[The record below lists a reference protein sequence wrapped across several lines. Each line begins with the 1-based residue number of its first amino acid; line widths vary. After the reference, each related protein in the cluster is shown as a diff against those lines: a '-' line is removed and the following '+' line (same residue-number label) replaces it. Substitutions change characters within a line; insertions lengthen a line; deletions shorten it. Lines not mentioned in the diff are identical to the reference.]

1 LISNNNTGK
10 RDDNVQIGS
19 SQQEAYSFKS
29 GIKTIFSIEGIGI
42 YTFLIVLI
50 IFFSLMTPAFL
61 TFGNFIVIL
70 RQISIIGICAFG
82 ETFVV
87 IAGGIDLSVGSMVAL
102 SGVIAASLVKFLHV
116 PVPIAFLAG
125 IASGSGCGLLN
136 GILTTKV
143 KIPPII
149 VTLGT
154 LTIIRG
160 LAFIIVG
167 GHTVFG
173 MPVNYRAL
181 GRNYIGFIPIPV
193 LILIIVF
200 AIFFVILNRLSF
212 GRYVYA
218 IGSNEEAA
226 VISGVNV
233 NKIKIEVFV
242 LCGLMAGIGG
252 AILSSRLDSGQAATA
267 QGLELDVLTAVVLG
281 GVSISGG
288 KGRLESV
295 FVGVLIIGILANGM
309 ILLNIQ
315 HFYQL
320 VIKGVVLLLAVGLDT
335 FRKR

>member
-1 LISNNNTGK
+1 
-10 RDDNVQIGS
+10 
-19 SQQEAYSFKS
+19 
-29 GIKTIFSIEGIGI
+29 
-42 YTFLIVLI
+42 
-50 IFFSLMTPAFL
+50 
-61 TFGNFIVIL
+61 
-70 RQISIIGICAFG
+70 
-82 ETFVV
+82 
-87 IAGGIDLSVGSMVAL
+87 DLSVGSIVAL
-102 SGVIAASLVKFLHV
+102 SGVIAASLSKFFGI
-116 PVPIAFLAG
+116 PIPIAFLAG
-125 IASGSGCGLLN
+125 IAAGAVCGYLNGLLA
-136 GILTTKV
+136 TRV
-143 KIPPII
+143 RIPPII

-167 GHTVFG
+167 GTTVFG
-173 MPVNYRAL
+173 MPEAYRIL
-181 GRNYIGFIPIPV
+181 GRNYVWFIPIPV
-193 LILIIVF
+193 LILII
-200 AIFFVILNRLSF
+200 IFVIYFIVLNKLSF

-233 NKIKIEVFV
+233 IRIKTVVFI

-281 GVSISGG
+281 GVSIAGG
-288 KGRLESV
+288 KGRLQSV

-320 VIKGVVLLLAVGLDT
+320 VIKGSVLLLAVGLDSL
-335 FRKR
+335 RKR

>member
-1 LISNNNTGK
+1 VNDEHTDSM
-10 RDDNVQIGS
+10 
-19 SQQEAYSFKS
+19 QEGVFSIKS
-29 GIKTIFSIEGIGI
+29 GVRKVFSIESIGI
-42 YTFLIVLI
+42 YIFLAILIV
-50 IFFSLMTPAFL
+50 FFAFMSGAFL
-61 TFGNFIVIL
+61 TFDNFIVIL
-70 RQISIIGICAFG
+70 RQVSIIGICAFG

-87 IAGGIDLSVGSMVAL
+87 IAGGIDLSVGSIVAL
-102 SGVIAASLVKFLHV
+102 SGVIAASLAKFLHV
-116 PVPIAFLAG
+116 PIPLAFMTGVAAGSACGYVNGTLATR
-125 IASGSGCGLLN
+125 AR
-136 GILTTKV
+136 
-143 KIPPII
+143 IPSII

-173 MPVNYRAL
+173 MPVAYRIL

-193 LILIIVF
+193 LIMLVIFTVF
-200 AIFFVILNRLSF
+200 FIILNNLSF

-226 VISGVNV
+226 VISGVSV
-233 NKIKIEVFV
+233 TKIKTVVFV
-242 LCGLMAGIGG
+242 LSGLMAGIGG

-281 GVSISGG
+281 GVSIAGG
-288 KGRLESV
+288 KGKLESV

-320 VIKGVVLLLAVGLDT
+320 VIKGVVLLLAVGLDSM
-335 FRKR
+335 RKR

>member
-1 LISNNNTGK
+1 MQVDSEQREG
-10 RDDNVQIGS
+10 
-19 SQQEAYSFKS
+19 YSLKQ
-29 GIKTIFSIEGIGI
+29 GIDKIFSIENIGI
-42 YTFLIVLI
+42 YFFLFAIIV
-50 IFFSLMTPAFL
+50 FFSLMTRAFL
-61 TFGNFIVIL
+61 TFDNFIIIL

-87 IAGGIDLSVGSMVAL
+87 IAGGIDLSVGSIVAL
-102 SGVIAASLVKFLHV
+102 SGVIAASLAKFMNV

-125 IASGSGCGLLN
+125 IAAGSICGLLN

-173 MPVNYRAL
+173 MPVSYRAL
-181 GRNYIGFIPIPV
+181 GRSYIGFIPIPV

-200 AIFFVILNRLSF
+200 IAFFGILNKLSF

-218 IGSNEEAA
+218 LGSNEEAA

-233 NKIKIEVFV
+233 NKTKTLVFV

-252 AILSSRLDSGQAATA
+252 AILSSRLDSGQASTA

-281 GVSISGG
+281 GVSIAGG
-288 KGRLESV
+288 KGRLENV

-309 ILLNIQ
+309 ILLNVQ

-320 VIKGVVLLLAVGLDT
+320 VIKGSVLLLAVGLDT
-335 FRKR
+335 VRK

>member
-1 LISNNNTGK
+1 MVQK
-10 RDDNVQIGS
+10 RTDS
-19 SQQEAYSFKS
+19 KQQQTFSIRS
-29 GIKTIFSIEGIGI
+29 GVRRVFSIESIGI
-42 YTFLIVLI
+42 YVFLVAI
-50 IFFSLMTPAFL
+50 ILFFALMTDAFL
-61 TFGNFIVIL
+61 TFDNFIVIL
-70 RQISIIGICAFG
+70 RQVSIIGICAFG
-82 ETFVV
+82 ETLVV
-87 IAGGIDLSVGSMVAL
+87 IGGGIDLSVGSTVAL
-102 SGVIAASLVKFLHV
+102 SGVIAASLAKFLEV
-116 PVPIAFLAG
+116 PVPLAFLAG
-125 IASGSGCGLLN
+125 IAAGSVCGLLN

-143 KIPPII
+143 KIPSII

-167 GHTVFG
+167 GVTVFG
-173 MPVNYRAL
+173 MPVSYRVL
-181 GRNYIGFIPIPV
+181 GRSYIGFVPIPV
-193 LILIIVF
+193 LIMVGIFAAFFIV
-200 AIFFVILNRLSF
+200 LNMLSF

-233 NKIKIEVFV
+233 DKMKTAVFM

-281 GVSISGG
+281 GVSIAGG
-288 KGRLESV
+288 KGKLESV

-309 ILLNIQ
+309 VLLNIQ

-320 VIKGVVLLLAVGLDT
+320 VIKGGVLLFAVGLDT
-335 FRKR
+335 LRKG

>member
-1 LISNNNTGK
+1 MGGQQT
-10 RDDNVQIGS
+10 DS
-19 SQQEAYSFKS
+19 SQDERFSFRGSVKRVLL
-29 GIKTIFSIEGIGI
+29 IESIGI
-42 YTFLIVLI
+42 YVFLVALI
-50 IFFSLMTPAFL
+50 ALFALMTSAFL
-61 TFGNFIVIL
+61 TFDNFIVIL
-70 RQISIIGICAFG
+70 RQVSIIGICAFG

-87 IAGGIDLSVGSMVAL
+87 VAGGIDLSIGSIVAL
-102 SGVIAASLVKFLHV
+102 SGVIAASLTKFLHV
-116 PVPIAFLAG
+116 PIPLAFISG
-125 IASGSGCGLLN
+125 IAAGSLCGFLN
-136 GILTTKV
+136 GTLSTRA

-173 MPVNYRAL
+173 MPVNYRVL

-193 LILIIVF
+193 LIMIIIFTV
-200 AIFFVILNRLSF
+200 FFVILNKLSF

-233 NKIKIEVFV
+233 NRIKTVVFV
-242 LCGLMAGIGG
+242 LSGLMAGIGG
-252 AILSSRLDSGQAATA
+252 AILTSRLDSGQAATA

-281 GVSISGG
+281 GVSIAGG
-288 KGRLESV
+288 KGRLETV

-335 FRKR
+335 MRKR

>member
-1 LISNNNTGK
+1 MVQK
-10 RDDNVQIGS
+10 RTDS
-19 SQQEAYSFKS
+19 KQQQTFSIRS
-29 GIKTIFSIEGIGI
+29 GVKRVFSIESIGI
-42 YTFLIVLI
+42 YVFLVAITL
-50 IFFSLMTPAFL
+50 FFALMTDAFL
-61 TFGNFIVIL
+61 TFDNFIVIL
-70 RQISIIGICAFG
+70 RQVSIIGICAFG
-82 ETFVV
+82 ETLVV
-87 IAGGIDLSVGSMVAL
+87 IGGGIDLSVGSTVAL
-102 SGVIAASLVKFLHV
+102 SGVIAASLAKFMEV
-116 PVPIAFLAG
+116 PVPLAFLAG
-125 IASGSGCGLLN
+125 IAAGSACGLLN

-143 KIPPII
+143 KIPSII

-167 GHTVFG
+167 GVTVFG
-173 MPVNYRAL
+173 MPVSYRVL
-181 GRNYIGFIPIPV
+181 GRSYIGFVPIPV
-193 LILIIVF
+193 LIMVGIFAVFFIV
-200 AIFFVILNRLSF
+200 LNMLSF

-233 NKIKIEVFV
+233 DKMKTAVFM

-281 GVSISGG
+281 GVSIAGG
-288 KGRLESV
+288 KGKLESV

-309 ILLNIQ
+309 VLLNIQ

-320 VIKGVVLLLAVGLDT
+320 VIKGGVLLFAVGLDT
-335 FRKR
+335 LRKG

>member
-1 LISNNNTGK
+1 MSDNQITSNQK
-10 RDDNVQIGS
+10 DRFS
-19 SQQEAYSFKS
+19 
-29 GIKTIFSIEGIGI
+29 IKGGVKWVFSIESIGI
-42 YTFLIVLI
+42 YVFLVALI
-50 IFFSLMTPAFL
+50 SFFSLMTRAFL
-61 TFGNFIVIL
+61 TFDNFIVIL
-70 RQISIIGICAFG
+70 RQVSIIGISAFG

-87 IAGGIDLSVGSMVAL
+87 IAGGIDLSVGSIVAL
-102 SGVIAASLVKFLHV
+102 SGVISASFAKFLNV
-116 PVPIAFLAG
+116 PVPFSFLAG
-125 IASGSGCGLLN
+125 IAAGCVCGLLN
-136 GILTTKV
+136 GTLATRV

-160 LAFIIVG
+160 IAFIIVG

-173 MPVNYRAL
+173 MPVNYRVL
-181 GRNYIGFIPIPV
+181 GRSYIGFIPIPV
-193 LILIIVF
+193 FIMVAIF
-200 AIFFVILNRLSF
+200 AIFFIILNNLSF

-226 VISGVNV
+226 VISGINV
-233 NKIKIEVFV
+233 NKIKTVVFL

-320 VIKGVVLLLAVGLDT
+320 VIKGVVLLLAVGIDT
-335 FRKR
+335 MRKK

>member
-1 LISNNNTGK
+1 LSVKGVKVVQK
-10 RDDNVQIGS
+10 RTDS
-19 SQQEAYSFKS
+19 KQQQTFSIRS
-29 GIKTIFSIEGIGI
+29 GVKRVFSIESIGI
-42 YTFLIVLI
+42 YVFLVAI
-50 IFFSLMTPAFL
+50 ILFFALMTDAFL
-61 TFGNFIVIL
+61 TFDNFIVIL
-70 RQISIIGICAFG
+70 RQVSIIGICAFG
-82 ETFVV
+82 ETLVV
-87 IAGGIDLSVGSMVAL
+87 IGGGIDLSVGSTVAL
-102 SGVIAASLVKFLHV
+102 SGVIAASLAKFLE
-116 PVPIAFLAG
+116 VPIPLAFLAG
-125 IASGSGCGLLN
+125 IAAGSVCGLLN

-143 KIPPII
+143 KIPSII

-167 GHTVFG
+167 GVTVFG
-173 MPVNYRAL
+173 MPLSYRVL
-181 GRNYIGFIPIPV
+181 GRSYIGFVPIPV
-193 LILIIVF
+193 LIMVGIFAVFFIV
-200 AIFFVILNRLSF
+200 LNMLSF

-233 NKIKIEVFV
+233 DKMKTVVFM

-281 GVSISGG
+281 GVSIAGG
-288 KGRLESV
+288 KGKLESV

-309 ILLNIQ
+309 VLLNIQ

-320 VIKGVVLLLAVGLDT
+320 VIKGGVLLFAVGLDT
-335 FRKR
+335 LRKG

>member
-1 LISNNNTGK
+1 MALRRTVAKEGEAFSIK
-10 RDDNVQIGS
+10 RGV
-19 SQQEAYSFKS
+19 KR
-29 GIKTIFSIEGIGI
+29 IFSIESIGI
-42 YTFLIVLI
+42 YAFLVAI
-50 IFFSLMTPAFL
+50 ILFFAFMTGAFL
-61 TFGNFIVIL
+61 TFDNFIVIL

-82 ETFVV
+82 ETLVV
-87 IAGGIDLSVGSMVAL
+87 IGGGIDLSVGSTVAL
-102 SGVIAASLVKFLHV
+102 SGVIAASLAKFME
-116 PVPIAFLAG
+116 VPIPLAFLAG
-125 IASGSGCGLLN
+125 VAAGSLCGLLN

-143 KIPPII
+143 KIPSII

-167 GHTVFG
+167 GVTVFG
-173 MPVNYRAL
+173 MPVSYRVL
-181 GRNYIGFIPIPV
+181 GRNYIGFVPIPV
-193 LILIIVF
+193 LVMV
-200 AIFFVILNRLSF
+200 AIFAAFFVVLNMLSF

-233 NKIKIEVFV
+233 HRTKTVVFA

-281 GVSISGG
+281 GVSIAGG
-288 KGRLESV
+288 KGKLESV

-309 ILLNIQ
+309 VLLNIQ

-320 VIKGVVLLLAVGLDT
+320 VIKGGVLLLAVGLDT
-335 FRKR
+335 MRKR

>member
-1 LISNNNTGK
+1 MSDMPYSLK
-10 RDDNVQIGS
+10 RGVKKVLS
-19 SQQEAYSFKS
+19 MES
-29 GIKTIFSIEGIGI
+29 IGI
-42 YTFLIVLI
+42 YLFLLALIV
-50 IFFSLMTPAFL
+50 FFSLLTSAFL
-61 TFGNFIVIL
+61 SFDNFIVIL
-70 RQISIIGICAFG
+70 RQVAIIGICAFG

-87 IAGGIDLSVGSMVAL
+87 IAGGIDLSVGSVVAL
-102 SGVIAASLVKFLHV
+102 SGVTAASLAKFLDV
-116 PVPIAFLAG
+116 PVPLAFLAG
-125 IASGSGCGLLN
+125 TAAGSVCGALN
-136 GILTTKV
+136 GALTTRV
-143 KIPPII
+143 RIPPII

-167 GHTVFG
+167 GNTVFG
-173 MPVNYRAL
+173 MPIEYRVL
-181 GRNYIGFIPIPV
+181 GRSYIGFIPIPV
-193 LILIIVF
+193 LILVAVF
-200 AIFFVILNRLSF
+200 LVFFVILNNLSF
-212 GRYVYA
+212 GRHVYA

-233 NKIKIEVFV
+233 NRTKMAVFT
-242 LCGLMAGIGG
+242 LSGLMAGISG

-281 GVSISGG
+281 GVSIAGG
-288 KGRLESV
+288 RGRLASV

-335 FRKR
+335 LRRK

>member
-1 LISNNNTGK
+1 MAHRRAVANEGEAFSIK
-10 RDDNVQIGS
+10 RGV
-19 SQQEAYSFKS
+19 KR
-29 GIKTIFSIEGIGI
+29 IFSIESIGI
-42 YTFLIVLI
+42 YAFLVAI
-50 IFFSLMTPAFL
+50 ILFFAFMTGAFL
-61 TFGNFIVIL
+61 TFDNFIVIL

-82 ETFVV
+82 ETLVV
-87 IAGGIDLSVGSMVAL
+87 VGGGIDLSVGSTVAL
-102 SGVIAASLVKFLHV
+102 SGVIAASLAKFME
-116 PVPIAFLAG
+116 VPIPLAFLAG
-125 IASGSGCGLLN
+125 IAAGGLCGLLN

-143 KIPPII
+143 KIPSII

-167 GHTVFG
+167 GVTVFG
-173 MPVNYRAL
+173 MPESYRVL
-181 GRNYIGFIPIPV
+181 GRNYIGFVPIPV
-193 LILIIVF
+193 LVMV
-200 AIFFVILNRLSF
+200 AIFAAFFLVLNMLSF

-233 NKIKIEVFV
+233 DRTKTVVFA

-281 GVSISGG
+281 GVSIAGG
-288 KGRLESV
+288 KGKLESV

-309 ILLNIQ
+309 VLLNIQ

-320 VIKGVVLLLAVGLDT
+320 VIKGGVLLLAVGLDT
-335 FRKR
+335 MRKR

>member
-1 LISNNNTGK
+1 MVQK
-10 RDDNVQIGS
+10 RTDS
-19 SQQEAYSFKS
+19 KQQQTFSIRS
-29 GIKTIFSIEGIGI
+29 GVRRVFSIESIGI
-42 YTFLIVLI
+42 YVFLVAI
-50 IFFSLMTPAFL
+50 ILFFALMTDAFL
-61 TFGNFIVIL
+61 TFDNFIVIL
-70 RQISIIGICAFG
+70 RQVSIIGICAFG
-82 ETFVV
+82 ETLVV
-87 IAGGIDLSVGSMVAL
+87 IGGGIDLSVGSTVAL
-102 SGVIAASLVKFLHV
+102 SGVIAASLAKFMEV
-116 PVPIAFLAG
+116 PVPLAFLAG
-125 IASGSGCGLLN
+125 IAAGSACGLLN

-143 KIPPII
+143 KIPSII

-167 GHTVFG
+167 GVTVFG
-173 MPVNYRAL
+173 MPVSYRVL
-181 GRNYIGFIPIPV
+181 GRSYIGFVPIPV
-193 LILIIVF
+193 LIMVGIFAVFFIV
-200 AIFFVILNRLSF
+200 LNMLSF

-233 NKIKIEVFV
+233 DKMKTAVFM

-281 GVSISGG
+281 GVSIAGG
-288 KGRLESV
+288 KGKLESV

-309 ILLNIQ
+309 VLLNIQ

-320 VIKGVVLLLAVGLDT
+320 VIKGGVLLFAVGLDT
-335 FRKR
+335 LRKG

>member
-1 LISNNNTGK
+1 MEEGKIETNDERFRFKTGVK
-10 RDDNVQIGS
+10 K
-19 SQQEAYSFKS
+19 F
-29 GIKTIFSIEGIGI
+29 FSIESIGI
-42 YTFLIVLI
+42 YIFLVTLIV
-50 IFFSLMTPAFL
+50 FFSLLTGAFL
-61 TFGNFIVIL
+61 TFDNFIIIL
-70 RQISIIGICAFG
+70 RQVSIIGTCAFG

-87 IAGGIDLSVGSMVAL
+87 VAGGIDLSVGSIVAL
-102 SGVIAASLVKFLHV
+102 SGVIAASLVKFISF
-116 PVPIAFLAG
+116 PIPLAFLAG
-125 IASGSGCGLLN
+125 ISAGGVCGLLN
-136 GILTTKV
+136 GTLTTKA
-143 KIPPII
+143 KIPSII

-173 MPVNYRAL
+173 MPVNYRVL
-181 GRNYIGFIPIPV
+181 GRSYIGFIPIPV
-193 LILIIVF
+193 IIMITVF
-200 AIFFVILNRLSF
+200 AIFFIILNNLSF
-212 GRYVYA
+212 GRYIYA

-226 VISGVNV
+226 VISGVAV
-233 NKIKIEVFV
+233 NKVKTIVFV

-252 AILSSRLDSGQAATA
+252 VILSSRLDSGQAATA

-288 KGRLESV
+288 KGKLESV

-320 VIKGVVLLLAVGLDT
+320 VIKGVVLLMAVGLDT
-335 FRKR
+335 LRKG

>member
-1 LISNNNTGK
+1 LKGK
-10 RDDNVQIGS
+10 TVTDTQADS
-19 SQQEAYSFKS
+19 KQQEKFSFKS
-29 GIKTIFSIEGIGI
+29 GVKRIFSIESIGI
-42 YTFLIVLI
+42 YVFLLALI
-50 IFFSLMTPAFL
+50 AFFSLMTGAFL
-61 TFGNFIVIL
+61 TFGNAIVIL

-87 IAGGIDLSVGSMVAL
+87 IAGGIDLSVGSTVAL
-102 SGVIAASLVKFLHV
+102 SGVIAASLAKFLNV
-116 PVPIAFLAG
+116 PVPVAFLVGIVAG
-125 IASGSGCGLLN
+125 ALCGLLN
-136 GILTTKV
+136 GTLTTKA
-143 KIPPII
+143 KILPII

-167 GHTVFG
+167 GHTIFG
-173 MPVNYRAL
+173 MPITYRVL
-181 GRNYIGFIPIPV
+181 GRSYIGFIPIPV
-193 LILIIVF
+193 LIMIVIF
-200 AIFFVILNRLSF
+200 AIFFIILNKLSF
-212 GRYVYA
+212 GRYIYA

-233 NKIKIEVFV
+233 NKVKTIVFV

-309 ILLNIQ
+309 ILLNIP

-320 VIKGVVLLLAVGLDT
+320 VIKGAVLLLAVGLDT
-335 FRKR
+335 VRKR

>member
-1 LISNNNTGK
+1 VSDHTT
-10 RDDNVQIGS
+10 S
-19 SQQEAYSFKS
+19 SGQEERLSFSS
-29 GIKTIFSIEGIGI
+29 GVRKVFSIENIGI
-42 YTFLIVLI
+42 YAFLVFLIL
-50 IFFSLMTPAFL
+50 FFTLMTSAFF
-61 TFGNFIVIL
+61 TFDNFIVIL
-70 RQISIIGICAFG
+70 RQVSIIGICAFG

-87 IAGGIDLSVGSMVAL
+87 IAGGIDLSVGSTVAL
-102 SGVIAASLVKFLHV
+102 SGVISASLAKFLQ
-116 PVPIAFLAG
+116 VPIPLAFLAG
-125 IASGSGCGLLN
+125 IIAGSICGLLN
-136 GILTTKV
+136 GTLATRV

-167 GHTVFG
+167 GTTVFG
-173 MPVNYRAL
+173 MPVNYRVL

-193 LILIIVF
+193 LIMIIIF
-200 AIFFVILNRLSF
+200 ALFFIILNKLSF

-233 NKIKIEVFV
+233 NRVKTVVFV

-281 GVSISGG
+281 GVSIAGG

-309 ILLNIQ
+309 ILLNIP

-335 FRKR
+335 LRKR

>member
-1 LISNNNTGK
+1 MVQK
-10 RDDNVQIGS
+10 RTDS
-19 SQQEAYSFKS
+19 KQQQTFSIRS
-29 GIKTIFSIEGIGI
+29 GVSRVFSIESIGI
-42 YTFLIVLI
+42 YVFLVAI
-50 IFFSLMTPAFL
+50 ILFFALMTDAFL
-61 TFGNFIVIL
+61 TFDNFIVIL
-70 RQISIIGICAFG
+70 RQVSIIGICAFG
-82 ETFVV
+82 ETLVV
-87 IAGGIDLSVGSMVAL
+87 IGGGIDLSVGSTVAL
-102 SGVIAASLVKFLHV
+102 SGVIAASLAKFLEV
-116 PVPIAFLAG
+116 PVPLAFLAG
-125 IASGSGCGLLN
+125 IAAGSVCGFLN

-143 KIPPII
+143 KIPSII

-167 GHTVFG
+167 GVTVFG
-173 MPVNYRAL
+173 MPVSYRVL
-181 GRNYIGFIPIPV
+181 GRSYIGFVPIPV
-193 LILIIVF
+193 LIMVGIFAVFFIV
-200 AIFFVILNRLSF
+200 LNMLSF

-233 NKIKIEVFV
+233 DKMKTVVFM

-281 GVSISGG
+281 GVSIAGG
-288 KGRLESV
+288 KGKLESV

-309 ILLNIQ
+309 VLLNIQ

-320 VIKGVVLLLAVGLDT
+320 VIKGGVLLFAVGLDT
-335 FRKR
+335 LRKG

>member
-1 LISNNNTGK
+1 MNDEHTDSM
-10 RDDNVQIGS
+10 
-19 SQQEAYSFKS
+19 QEGVFSIKS
-29 GIKTIFSIEGIGI
+29 GVRKVFSIESIGI
-42 YTFLIVLI
+42 YIFLAILIV
-50 IFFSLMTPAFL
+50 FFAFMSGAFL
-61 TFGNFIVIL
+61 TFDNFIVIL
-70 RQISIIGICAFG
+70 RQVSIIGICAFG

-87 IAGGIDLSVGSMVAL
+87 IAGGIDLSVGSIVAL
-102 SGVIAASLVKFLHV
+102 SGVIAASLAKFLHV
-116 PVPIAFLAG
+116 PIPLAFMTGVAAGSACGYVNGTLATR
-125 IASGSGCGLLN
+125 AR
-136 GILTTKV
+136 
-143 KIPPII
+143 IPSII

-173 MPVNYRAL
+173 MPVAYRIL

-193 LILIIVF
+193 LIMLVIFTVF
-200 AIFFVILNRLSF
+200 FIILNNLSF

-226 VISGVNV
+226 VISGVSV
-233 NKIKIEVFV
+233 TKIKTVVFV
-242 LCGLMAGIGG
+242 LSGLMAGIGG

-281 GVSISGG
+281 GVSIAGG
-288 KGRLESV
+288 KGKLESV

-320 VIKGVVLLLAVGLDT
+320 VIKGVVLLLAVGLDSM
-335 FRKR
+335 RKR

>member
-1 LISNNNTGK
+1 MKSS
-10 RDDNVQIGS
+10 DNAPS
-19 SQQEAYSFKS
+19 EAILKQ
-29 GIKTIFSIEGIGI
+29 GINKFFGIENIGI
-42 YTFLIVLI
+42 YLFLVALI
-50 IFFSLMTPAFL
+50 IFFSLMSNVFL
-61 TFGNFIVIL
+61 TFDNFIVIL
-70 RQISIIGICAFG
+70 RQVSIIGICAFG
-82 ETFVV
+82 QTFVV
-87 IAGGIDLSVGSMVAL
+87 IAGGIDLSVGSTVAL
-102 SGVIAASLVKFLHV
+102 SGVIAASLSKFFNF
-116 PVPIAFLAG
+116 PIPIAFIIG
-125 IASGSGCGLLN
+125 IAAGSVCGFIN

-167 GHTVFG
+167 GQTVFG
-173 MPVNYRAL
+173 MPVEYRVL

-193 LILIIVF
+193 VILIVVF
-200 AIFFVILNRLSF
+200 VIFFIILNKLKF

-226 VISGVNV
+226 LISG
-233 NKIKIEVFV
+233 IKVHRIKMLVFFIS
-242 LCGLMAGIGG
+242 GLMAGLGG

-281 GVSISGG
+281 GVSIAGG
-288 KGRLESV
+288 KGKLQSV

-309 ILLNIQ
+309 VLLNIQ

-320 VIKGVVLLLAVGLDT
+320 VIKGAVLLLAVGLDT
-335 FRKR
+335 MRKK

>member
-1 LISNNNTGK
+1 MNDEHTDSM
-10 RDDNVQIGS
+10 
-19 SQQEAYSFKS
+19 QEGVFSIKS
-29 GIKTIFSIEGIGI
+29 GVRKVFSIESIGI
-42 YTFLIVLI
+42 YIFLAILIV
-50 IFFSLMTPAFL
+50 FFAFMSGAFL
-61 TFGNFIVIL
+61 TFDNFIVIL
-70 RQISIIGICAFG
+70 RQVSIIGICAFG

-87 IAGGIDLSVGSMVAL
+87 IAGGIDLSVGSIVAL
-102 SGVIAASLVKFLHV
+102 SGVIAASLAKFLHV
-116 PVPIAFLAG
+116 PIPLAFMTGVAAGSACGYVNGTLATR
-125 IASGSGCGLLN
+125 AR
-136 GILTTKV
+136 
-143 KIPPII
+143 IPSII

-173 MPVNYRAL
+173 MPVAYRIL

-193 LILIIVF
+193 LIMLVIFTVF
-200 AIFFVILNRLSF
+200 FIILNNLSF

-226 VISGVNV
+226 VISGVSV
-233 NKIKIEVFV
+233 TRIKTVVFV
-242 LCGLMAGIGG
+242 LSGLMAGIGG

-281 GVSISGG
+281 GVSIAGG
-288 KGRLESV
+288 KGKLESV

-320 VIKGVVLLLAVGLDT
+320 VIKGVVLLLAVGLDSM
-335 FRKR
+335 RKR